1 MGLTRRRFA
10 AQTVVTAVVLLAGVL
25 SAVAEPGSGPPAA
38 ASAARSTVRPTI
50 SPSPTPSWT
59 PPSDAQAQR
68 RALKSTLNSF
78 KHPAHEPWSR
88 LLPRVPQG
96 ATITTAATPLSLRD
110 LSRQFVS
117 GSVIHSLRFDGYRR
131 GVTRVMTIGQ
141 LGVIGQIWQ
150 FKQPTGAVA
159 WYLAYTRANQ
169 PGAGSE
175 FTTFFAVG
183 HDGARGYLARRLDS
197 AGYHFGVGIAIE
209 GDMIVHVRLFS
220 TSMIT
225 RGQIK
230 QQLRQATRP
239 VAKGIANAGLFGQ
252 AVNTLATRASIHA

>member
-1 MGLTRRRFA
+1 MRLTRRRLA
-10 AQTVVTAVVLLAGVL
+10 AQTVVTAAVLVVGVV
-25 SAVAEPGSGPPAA
+25 SAVADPRSGPDS
-38 ASAARSTVRPTI
+38 ASAARLTARPTK

-59 PPSDAQAQR
+59 PPSDTQAQR
-68 RALKSTLNSF
+68 KALRWTLNSL

-88 LLPRVPQG
+88 LLARVPQG
-96 ATITTAATPLSLRD
+96 ATITSAATPLSLHD

-117 GSVIHSLRFDGYRR
+117 GSVVRSLRFDGYRR

-141 LGVIGQIWQ
+141 LGVVEQIWQ

-175 FTTFFAVG
+175 FTTSFAVG
-183 HDGARGYLARRLDS
+183 RGGARGYLARRLDS
-197 AGYHFGVGIAIE
+197 SGYHFGVGTAIE

-225 RGQIK
+225 RGRIK

-239 VAKGIANAGLFGQ
+239 VAKGIDDAGLFGQ
-252 AVNTLATRASIHA
+252 AVDTFATQASVHA